1 MKKLV
6 KASSLLFVLALL
18 VTSILTVQMFA
29 SADNQIFF
37 GDASDVSDTSAEE
50 SIAPEYKNLFKNGD
64 FSDGMTGWTESDETT
79 IVNGTAHVTR
89 RGFLAQTV
97 KVDPNKLYTISGQI
111 FMVDPKYSEQSFMY
125 LRADALNAEGKQISM
140 IDMGTVVEYK
150 KSTDSYAR
158 LDENNY
164 FSKTL
169 GAGGFR
175 EIPAGT
181 VAVRIH
187 FDNSAEWSTWSFD
200 NMCLTDGVTTADM
213 EVSEDEPESKDEP
226 AYIETVLYEETSEEL
241 QVRQEEDFKISI
253 PVGNAPKVL
262 KEGEYYELTINGYW
276 VPGFGGWGADICLC
290 YSDEETITPNAYFD
304 YTYQITRSWK
314 FTDGGNCPKG
324 ADLTLVLSEN
334 AKDYGAESG
343 GKLKY
348 TEIKLVLYSFPEEE
362 SEEDSVESADESIEP
377 SADTSADTSLDE
389 SDTSSDILAGDA
401 ISDGV
406 LDMKD
411 VLAIRKAIAKMAVT
425 IDEVAA
431 DFNGDG
437 NLDMKDVLAL
447 RKLIA
452 HIA

>member
-1 MKKLV
+1 MRNLV
-6 KASSLLFVLALL
+6 KTASILFVLALL

-29 SADNQIFF
+29 SAGTEILF
-37 GDASDVSDTSAEE
+37 GEDSSPNASDASVEE
-50 SIAPEYKNLFKNGD
+50 SEGPALRNLFKNGD
-64 FSDGMTGWTESDETT
+64 FSDGLTGWTESDETT
-79 IVNGTAHVTR
+79 IVNGAAHVTR

-97 KVDPNKLYTISGQI
+97 KVDPSRLYTISGQI
-111 FMVDPKYSEQSFMY
+111 FMVDPKYSENSFMY

-140 IDMGTVVEYK
+140 IDMGTIVEYK
-150 KSTDSYAR
+150 KSTEAYAR

-169 GAGGFR
+169 GNGGFR
-175 EIPAGT
+175 ELPAGT

-187 FDNSAEWSTWSFD
+187 FDNDAAWSTWSYD
-200 NMCLTDGVTTADM
+200 NMCLTDGVTTVDM
-213 EVSEDEPESKDEP
+213 EVSEDESVDEP
-226 AYIETVLYEETSEEL
+226 EYIETVLYEETAEEL
-241 QVRQEEDFKISI
+241 QIRQEEDFRIAI
-253 PVGNAPKVL
+253 PMGKAPKVL

-276 VPGFGGWGADICLC
+276 VPGFGGWGADICLY
-290 YSDEETITPNAYFD
+290 YSEEETITPNAYFD

-314 FTDGGNCPKG
+314 FTDAGNCPKD

-348 TEIKLVLYSFPEEE
+348 TEIKLVLYSFPEDPSEE
-362 SEEDSVESADESIEP
+362 SAESSVEDSDSSADESDA
-377 SADTSADTSLDE
+377 SADESETSLE
-389 SDTSSDILAGDA
+389 ILAGDA

-411 VLAIRKAIAKMAVT
+411 VLAIRKAIAKMDVT
-425 IDEVAA
+425 IDELAA

-437 NLDMKDVLAL
+437 NLDMKDVLGL